1 MNTPTL
7 AITLIPA
14 GNGGA
19 FRVTVSGPLRDKL
32 LCMKMIAQAIILVE
46 EYQEP
51 TILVKAQL
59 PRNMG

>member
-1 MNTPTL
+1 MN
-7 AITLIPA
+7 
-14 GNGGA
+14 GNNLPKMIISLNANGVISINA
-19 FRVTVSGPLRDKL
+19 PLKDKL
-32 LCMKMIAQAIILVE
+32 LCMKMLAQAIILVE